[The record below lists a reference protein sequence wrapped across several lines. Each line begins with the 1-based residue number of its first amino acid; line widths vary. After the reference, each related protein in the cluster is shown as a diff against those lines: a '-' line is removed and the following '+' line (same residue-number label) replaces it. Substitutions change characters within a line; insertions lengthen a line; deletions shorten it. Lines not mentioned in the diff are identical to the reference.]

1 MKGTCA
7 PPHVP
12 LGREIRDIEVVNASP
27 LDVGE
32 VFGDE
37 GIVVCDVKL
46 LVHKLGDGIM
56 LRCCRRSGRVS
67 AMPKQSK

>member
-12 LGREIRDIEVVNASP
+12 LGREIRDIEIVDASP

-32 VFGDE
+32 VFGDK
-37 GIVVCDVKL
+37 GIVVRNVKL
-46 LVHKLGDGIM
+46 LVHKLGDGVM

-67 AMPKQSK
+67 ATPKEGE